1 MKQFDVFPECNVDT
15 NLVGYIIGGY
25 AKHKSC
31 CNEVVKAVNSAD
43 GFAVG
48 IIDDDKRRATMDD
61 GFKEYE
67 LAERA
72 DGVHHHVSL
81 FIHDDGKRYMFT
93 VKPAMDKFIFDA
105 AKNEGVSLA
114 EMGFPVSFEDFK
126 KATKR
131 IQAATDSNL
140 RRLFDRIKGDSE
152 LIRFRNTLK
161 YLMLKQYDAETD
173 VVKSF
178 IDGSIGA
185 EELKE
190 LMAGMERKRPEEN
203 RQTK

>member
-15 NLVGYIIGGY
+15 NLVGYMIGGY

-48 IIDDDKRRATMDD
+48 IIDDDKRRATMDA

-67 LAERA
+67 LAETA
-72 DGVHHHVSL
+72 EGVHHHVSL
-81 FIHDDGKRYMFT
+81 FIHNDGKRYMFT

-105 AKNEGVSLA
+105 AKNEGVSLTD
-114 EMGFPVSFEDFK
+114 MGFPASFEGFK
-126 KATKR
+126 KVTKR
-131 IQAATDSNL
+131 IQAATDANL

-152 LIRFRNTLK
+152 LIRLRNTLK

-173 VVKSF
+173 LVKSF
-178 IDGSIGA
+178 FDGSIGV
-185 EELKE
+185 EELNE
-190 LMAGMERKRPEEN
+190 VIAGMDRMR
-203 RQTK
+203 